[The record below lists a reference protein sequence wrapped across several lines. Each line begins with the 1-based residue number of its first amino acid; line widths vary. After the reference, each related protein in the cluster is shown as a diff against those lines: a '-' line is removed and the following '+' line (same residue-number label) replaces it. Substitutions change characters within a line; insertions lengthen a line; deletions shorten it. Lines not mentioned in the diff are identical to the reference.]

1 MDNADGKNTEGEM
14 VYRIYCGQQLIN
26 TFEVKAHAEAFAND
40 RAALTGFSVGGTYNR
55 IVVEVVK
62 F

>member
-1 MDNADGKNTEGEM
+1 M